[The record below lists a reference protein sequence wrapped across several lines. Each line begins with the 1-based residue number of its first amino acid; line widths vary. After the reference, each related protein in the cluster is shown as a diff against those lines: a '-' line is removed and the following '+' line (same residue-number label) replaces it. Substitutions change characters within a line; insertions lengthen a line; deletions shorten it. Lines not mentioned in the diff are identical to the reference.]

1 MATKKPTSN
10 ANKPKKAKNLNG
22 TDYDRF
28 AMGAG
33 GFKPANAPSTL
44 VKNKKKK

>member
-1 MATKKPTSN
+1 MATKKTTS
-10 ANKPKKAKNLNG
+10 KPKKAKNLYG

-33 GFKPANAPSTL
+33 GFKPANTPSTL
-44 VKNKKKK
+44 IKDKKKK